1 MLGVAVVNGTAR
13 VSISIILAVN
23 HSALDR
29 FLNLMS
35 GSGKRINQNHNSS
48 TKLKTNIP
56 FISIPVASCSHQTV
70 FFGLYLSA
78 KNAVD
83 HDNDETF
90 QRVEDGEEDLEEGG
104 AAVSDG

>member
-1 MLGVAVVNGTAR
+1 MLGVAIVNGTAR

-23 HSALDR
+23 HSALYS
-29 FLNLMS
+29 FLNLMR
-35 GSGKRINQNHNSS
+35 GSRRRINRNHNSS
-48 TKLKTNIP
+48 TKLKTTVP
-56 FISIPVASCSHQTV
+56 FISIPVAFCSHQAV

-78 KNAVD
+78 KDAVD